1 MNVTKILYCVLGGAS
16 NEISMPPSHAWESSA
31 SRAFASNVHIPGTFL
46 RVSASVKK
54 TPTNKE
60 FEAFAAVNA
69 WPFYL
74 GVFVCV
80 CARWERRFTKALFA
94 CSARW
99 MLCNGEKKKTQFD
112 GVIQVILALQSS
124 NVLRFLAFL
133 KSVCEWVS
141 ELNAC
146 LWCYDVREKQNGDG
160 KENKKMCYRVYK
172 VYILYAYL

>member
-1 MNVTKILYCVLGGAS
+1 MRFQCHRVMLENL
-16 NEISMPPSHAWESSA
+16 PPAAPSLQMY
-31 SRAFASNVHIPGTFL
+31 TFL
-46 RVSASVKK
+46 APFYVSQLLLKKHPRTKNLKRSRLLTHDCFIWVCSCVCMPVGNDALPTHYLRAVRVECCVMVKK
-54 TPTNKE
+54 E
-60 FEAFAAVNA
+60 
-69 WPFYL
+69 
-74 GVFVCV
+74 
-80 CARWERRFTKALFA
+80 
-94 CSARW
+94 
-99 MLCNGEKKKTQFD
+99 TQLD

>member
-1 MNVTKILYCVLGGAS
+1 MNVTNILYCVLGGAS

-54 TPTNKE
+54 HPRTKNLKRSRLLTRDR
-60 FEAFAAVNA
+60 FIWVCSC
-69 WPFYL
+69 
-74 GVFVCV
+74 VCV
-80 CARWERRFTKALFA
+80 PVGNDALPKHYLRA
-94 CSARW
+94 VRVECCV
-99 MLCNGEKKKTQFD
+99 MVKKKKTQLD